1 MFIISHT
8 SKNWVCI
15 SDLPF
20 TLYFVVLIS
29 TIGLGTSYN
38 NIMHAPSLALY
49 TSVCPSL
56 VSIVNFFPE
65 TSNQLLEIS
74 CQVSSILCIPVDAFA
89 DQFLFYFLLTL
100 MYCTGEK
107 LNTFFLSNFKSSLFI
122 IYLISSLTRSM
133 YYLAML
139 LNIFLINLPTFL
151 QYIALVSPLQ
161 TLGYGYLVHNIC
173 LLLLNSLCLI
183 LATGYYA
190 QKRELCQFETI
201 SRGDYACGIY
211 FPALFLDII
220 AKMYLP

>member
-38 NIMHAPSLALY
+38 NIMHA
-49 TSVCPSL
+49 
-56 VSIVNFFPE
+56 NFFPE
-65 TSNQLLEIS
+65 TSNQLLDIS
-74 CQVSSILCIPVDAFA
+74 CQVSSMLCIPVDAFA

-139 LNIFLINLPTFL
+139 LNIFLINVPTFL

-173 LLLLNSLCLI
+173 LLLLNSVCLI
-183 LATGYYA
+183 LATCYYA

-220 AKMYLP
+220 AKMYLS

>member
-38 NIMHAPSLALY
+38 NIMHA
-49 TSVCPSL
+49 
-56 VSIVNFFPE
+56 NFFPE
-65 TSNQLLEIS
+65 TSNQLLDIS
-74 CQVSSILCIPVDAFA
+74 CQVSSMLCIPVDDFA

-139 LNIFLINLPTFL
+139 LNIFLINVPTFL

-173 LLLLNSLCLI
+173 LLLLNSVCLI
-183 LATGYYA
+183 LATCYYA

-220 AKMYLP
+220 AKMYLS